1 MPLLMSATHPSCPQT
16 RIKDLPDKQRR
27 VIRAWCMYDWANSG
41 FATSGLVAI
50 FPVYFVFLFKEAL
63 GESTTFLGITFTGS
77 SAWGLAIA
85 ISTASV
91 ALSSPVLGV
100 ISDRVPI
107 KKALLLIYTSAGALF
122 TVSAF
127 FSAYTG
133 QPWAWLIGTFTL
145 ANIGFA
151 GGSVFYNSFLPHL
164 GPKHLTDD
172 ISSRGYAYGYIG
184 GGLLL
189 LVHLIL
195 ILMTQDT
202 ELSDVATRAA
212 IASVGVWWFGWA
224 IWTLR
229 VVPEP
234 PIRRPVGGLKA
245 PAVLAMGFRE
255 LGRTFREIKRFKV
268 VLVYLGAYL
277 LFNDGLQTVVAIA
290 GAFAADTLRI
300 ALAFNMATIVIIQF
314 VASPGALAF
323 GWLADKLSTK
333 SALMISL
340 LGWIVIVLFGVAIA
354 PLSPKAHTDFDFQL
368 AHRPDANDYIVMAA
382 PGSSD
387 ARHELRLGDES
398 WVLNEG
404 AVLTPSAVVNL
415 SEAVRESDDF
425 AYSLSIQGGP
435 SDGESAV
442 GARHPSVLGA
452 GPVDWWPTF
461 VRSVI
466 WKPLGL
472 DAGFQWLLLGV
483 LVGLVIGGSQ
493 ALARSLFSQITP
505 ESRSGEFFSFFGFM
519 SRASSVFGPTL
530 YIFATAVFDTRVAV
544 TSILLI
550 IVAGTIVL
558 KWVDVAEGVKVAA
571 REEARIQRLTA

>member
-1 MPLLMSATHPSCPQT
+1 MPLLMSATHATNPQT
-16 RIKDLPDKQRR
+16 KIKDLPANQRR

-63 GESTTFLGITFTGS
+63 GETTTFLGITFTGS
-77 SAWGLAIA
+77 SVWGLAIA
-85 ISTASV
+85 VSTAIV

-100 ISDRVPI
+100 ISDRIPI
-107 KKALLLIYTSAGALF
+107 KKALLWIYTGAGAFF
-122 TVSAF
+122 TVLAF

-133 QPWAWLIGTFTL
+133 QPWAWLIGIFTL

-151 GGSVFYNSFLPHL
+151 GGQVFYNSFLPHI

-172 ISSRGYAYGYIG
+172 ISSRGYAYGYLG

-189 LVHLIL
+189 LVHLVL
-195 ILMTQDT
+195 ILATQDT
-202 ELSDVATRAA
+202 DLSDVVTRAS

-234 PIRRPVGGLKA
+234 PIRRRVGGLTA

-255 LGRTFREIKRFKV
+255 LGRTFREIKRFRV

-290 GAFAADTLRI
+290 GAFAADTLGI
-300 ALAFNMATIVIIQF
+300 ALAFNMATVVIIQF

-323 GWLADKLSTK
+323 GWLANKISTK
-333 SALMISL
+333 SALMVSL
-340 LGWIVIVLFGVAIA
+340 GGWIVIVLFGVAIV
-354 PLSPKAHTDFDFQL
+354 PLSPNVHTDFDFQL
-368 AHRPDANDYIVMAA
+368 AHRPDTNDYIVVAA
-382 PGSSD
+382 PGSPES
-387 ARHELRLGDES
+387 RHELRLQEDAWMLS
-398 WVLNEG
+398 EG
-404 AVLTPSAVVNL
+404 AVLDPGAIRTLPDAARN
-415 SEAVRESDDF
+415 SDDF
-425 AYSLSIQGGP
+425 KYSLSIQGGEM
-435 SDGESAV
+435 DGMSAV
-442 GARHPSVLGA
+442 GPLHPSVLGA
-452 GPVDWWPTF
+452 GPVDWWPIF
-461 VRSVI
+461 VRSNL
-466 WKPLGL
+466 WEPLGL
-472 DAGFQWLLLGV
+472 DAGFQWLLLGAM
-483 LVGLVIGGSQ
+483 VGLVIGGSQ
-493 ALARSLFSQITP
+493 ALARSLFSQIAP
-505 ESRSGEFFSFFGFM
+505 ESRSGEFFSFFAFM

-530 YIFATAVFDTRVAV
+530 YIFATAVFDTRVAI

-558 KWVDVAEGVKVAA
+558 KWVDVAEGVRVAA
-571 REEARIQRLTA
+571 REEARIRNA

>member
-1 MPLLMSATHPSCPQT
+1 
-16 RIKDLPDKQRR
+16 
-27 VIRAWCMYDWANSG
+27 
-41 FATSGLVAI
+41 
-50 FPVYFVFLFKEAL
+50 
-63 GESTTFLGITFTGS
+63 
-77 SAWGLAIA
+77 
-85 ISTASV
+85 
-91 ALSSPVLGV
+91 
-100 ISDRVPI
+100 
-107 KKALLLIYTSAGALF
+107 
-122 TVSAF
+122 
-127 FSAYTG
+127 
-133 QPWAWLIGTFTL
+133 
-145 ANIGFA
+145 
-151 GGSVFYNSFLPHL
+151 
-164 GPKHLTDD
+164 
-172 ISSRGYAYGYIG
+172 
-184 GGLLL
+184 
-189 LVHLIL
+189 
-195 ILMTQDT
+195 
-202 ELSDVATRAA
+202 
-212 IASVGVWWFGWA
+212 
-224 IWTLR
+224 
-229 VVPEP
+229 
-234 PIRRPVGGLKA
+234 
-245 PAVLAMGFRE
+245 
-255 LGRTFREIKRFKV
+255 
-268 VLVYLGAYL
+268 
-277 LFNDGLQTVVAIA
+277 
-290 GAFAADTLRI
+290 
-300 ALAFNMATIVIIQF
+300 
-314 VASPGALAF
+314 
-323 GWLADKLSTK
+323 
-333 SALMISL
+333 
-340 LGWIVIVLFGVAIA
+340 
-354 PLSPKAHTDFDFQL
+354 
-368 AHRPDANDYIVMAA
+368 MAA